1 MELFSPWDAAA
12 TDVEEACRVEFELD
26 GVRLERDASDVFA
39 VPFERCTPVRSF
51 PSWPHKRHYSGHQWM
66 QRLGLHVPFESLA
79 ERTCL
84 IELDRAP
91 TLSGVASQPMWLSW
105 PRLGA
110 RHAPDFFVRL
120 ADGTG
125 LVIDVRPH
133 ERIDGRAREQFDRT
147 ARMCTALGLR
157 YSVYSPASPVHD
169 ANLRFLMRY
178 RDPVWH
184 DPRAVLALPPGEHLL
199 DEVARAL
206 NHLENPLATC
216 YALIWHGDLL
226 ADLDTPLSL
235 RTHVTLPEAA

>member
-1 MELFSPWDAAA
+1 M
-12 TDVEEACRVEFELD
+12 R
-26 GVRLERDASDVFA
+26 
-39 VPFERCTPVRSF
+39 
-51 PSWPHKRHYSGHQWM
+51 
-66 QRLGLHVPFESLA
+66 
-79 ERTCL
+79 
-84 IELDRAP
+84 
-91 TLSGVASQPMWLSW
+91 
-105 PRLGA
+105 
-110 RHAPDFFVRL
+110 
-120 ADGTG
+120 
-125 LVIDVRPH
+125 
-133 ERIDGRAREQFDRT
+133 
-147 ARMCTALGLR
+147 TALGLR